1 MKKTLSLVLA
11 LIMVMA
17 LAVPAFAAGGASTDP
32 YSKTTEVAGTTKVP
46 TVNVTIPTSAAI
58 TVNPYKMSVDVSA
71 DQDGSDMKND
81 QIISPVQYVK
91 NESDVAIALDV
102 SITGKVEGEAV
113 FATAPVT
120 DKILTKSAF
129 VYFEIK
135 AATAEDGTGDP
146 TWATAYDSKATD
158 QVLLAAKAVVKKD
171 VAKLGKGDETPTY
184 AAFRLNGN
192 VADKSTKPWASTDK
206 VSATIAFT
214 IKPAIAEASSGS

>member
-1 MKKTLSLVLA
+1 MKKTLSLVMA

-17 LAVPAFAAGGASTDP
+17 LAIPAFAAGASTDP
-32 YSKTTEVAGTTKVP
+32 YNKTTEVAGTTKVP
-46 TVNVTIPTSAAI
+46 TITVTIPGTSTI
-58 TVNPYKMSVDVSA
+58 TVNPYKMDVSV
-71 DQDGSDMKND
+71 GSDTKND

-120 DKILTKSAF
+120 DKVTTKSAF

-135 AATAEDGTGDP
+135 AATSEDGNGDP

-171 VAKLGKGDETPTY
+171 VAKLGKGDETATY

-192 VADKSTKPWASTDK
+192 VADKSTKPWAGTDK
-206 VSATIAFT
+206 VGATIAFT